1 MTSATEPTYDLI
13 IRNGTLIDGR
23 RTPRYRADVGV
34 RAGRVATIGR
44 ITDGAAEREIDATG
58 LMVAPGV
65 VDLHT
70 HYDSQIYWDPW
81 CALSSEHGVTSV
93 VIGNCGFGFAPVEP
107 DARERAMLTMA
118 RNEAVPIECMQEGMP
133 WDWVTFPEFLD
144 SLDRTPK
151 GVNVLSYVGLNPLL
165 VWVVGS
171 VEEAKQRSLTTEER
185 TEAERLLVEAMDAG
199 ACGWSAQLLRE
210 AGVQRD
216 HDGTPMVTDLM
227 SEDDMNFFAEA
238 LGRVGR
244 GVIQMIGQ
252 PRLASKLAGHSGRP
266 VIFNVLAPRTDQH
279 GAPAEDH
286 GELMEW
292 LARANGE
299 GRRVIAQAL
308 TCTQDFQFTLEDWN
322 LFDASPL
329 WRELTI
335 GDVETR
341 MQKMRDPE
349 RRAAAH
355 EEYGSGNAPLAGGGT
370 EALDAR
376 IGVSIDELTLAY
388 VVEATP
394 HLRKWEGMTAG
405 EIATAMDVHAIDA
418 FLDISLECDLKAGW
432 QTDPIEVDVETMR
445 EIANCPYAVP
455 GLSDGGAHTKFL
467 TNGTYP
473 TEFLSR
479 WVRDEEIM
487 SLEDAHWRLSAYT
500 AQAAGLLDRGVIA
513 EGAPADIVVYD
524 LDELG
529 VLPAEKVADWPGGA
543 WRLHRGATG
552 WRFTIVNGEI
562 TFTDGECSGATPGQ
576 LLRHGRA

>member
-1 MTSATEPTYDLI
+1 MATYELI

-23 RTPRYRADVGV
+23 RSPRYRADVGIIG
-34 RAGRVATIGR
+34 GRVATIGQ
-44 ITDGAAEREIDATG
+44 ITDGEADREIDATG
-58 LMVAPGV
+58 LIVAPGV
-65 VDLHT
+65 IDLHT

-81 CALSSEHGVTSV
+81 CALSSVHGVTSV
-93 VIGNCGFGFAPVEP
+93 VIGNCGFGFAPVKP
-107 DARERAMLTMA
+107 DARDRAMLTMA
-118 RNEAVPIECMQEGMP
+118 RNEAVPMECMQEGMP
-133 WDWVTFPEFLD
+133 WDWETYPEFLD
-144 SLDRTPK
+144 SLERTPK

-165 VWVVGS
+165 VWVMGS
-171 VEEAKQRSLTTEER
+171 VEEAKSRSMTEAER
-185 TEAERLLVEAMDAG
+185 VEAERLLKEAMEAG
-199 ACGWSAQLLRE
+199 ACGWSAQLLGE

-227 SEDDMNFFAEA
+227 SEDDMNFLAAA

-252 PRLASKLAGHSGRP
+252 PRLASKLAGNSGRP

-279 GAPAEDH
+279 GAPAEEH
-286 GELMEW
+286 TALMAW
-292 LARANGE
+292 LEKANSE
-299 GRRVIAQAL
+299 GRRIIAQAL

-341 MQKMRDPE
+341 MEKMRDPA
-349 RRAAAH
+349 RRDALH
-355 EEYGSGNAPLAGGGT
+355 EEYASGKAPLAGGGT
-370 EALDAR
+370 EELDAR
-376 IGVSIDELTLAY
+376 IGVSIDDLRLAY
-388 VVEATP
+388 VTSTTP
-394 HLRKWEGMTAG
+394 HLRKWEGATAG
-405 EIATAMDVHAIDA
+405 AIAAEMAVHPIDA

-432 QTDPIEVDVETMR
+432 QTDPIEVDVDTMR
-445 EIANCPYAVP
+445 DIANCPYAVP

-473 TEFLSR
+473 TEFLSK
-479 WVRDEEIM
+479 WVRDEQIM

-500 AQAAGLLDRGVIA
+500 AQAAGLHDRGFIA

-524 LDELG
+524 LTALG
-529 VLPAEKVADWPGGA
+529 LLPTEKVADWPGGA

-552 WRFTIVNGEI
+552 WRYTIVNGEI
-562 TFTDGECSGATPGQ
+562 THTDGECSGATPGQ